1 MELNMLNSPHTD
13 ARVEGNPRQ
22 LILCCDGTNNTL
34 TGNVHDTNV
43 LKLIGQLANND
54 DRQILYYDPGVGS
67 PDQFPPLGMI
77 NDLNRHRERVAG
89 MARGKGIYENIG
101 EAYQFLID
109 HYQPGD
115 HIYLFGF
122 SRGAF
127 TARCVAGMVNLFGI
141 VRTECKSL
149 ILTLIR
155 IYFST
160 PSGSVAHVTNPWAR
174 NMAQRAADRLREN
187 ADAARDTGIDADP
200 APEDVL
206 RYLARRKAR
215 RVTREEAADQVRSA
229 FTSPHGRE
237 AFVHFV
243 GVWDTVE
250 SVGIPLLSKRTITSD
265 GATADKRGLRHIRH
279 AVSMDEHRMSFEPRL
294 YWDEEYTKPDAQEPS
309 NARSLRQRWF
319 RGVHSDVGGGYDT
332 NEAGLSDQAYR
343 WMLGEAVGCGLRTG
357 DRALP
362 AEHKPAIAHD
372 PCHDTPW
379 WGVAGMTVRTNITH
393 KEEGRP
399 RRVSVIAEGAAAD
412 ANARIYPAW
421 SGRSLFRAP
430 KFWIALACAAF
441 FGVLSTWLGAQAL
454 EAMPADELEAEG
466 WYRVLGLDYWQRIY
480 AWNGWEAPAAD
491 PVFQAILADFAFIAA
506 YSWLL
511 GLFASWAFREMGSRR
526 NPQDKVPPI
535 FFLGMAPFCA
545 VAADVAENFFTML
558 TLWAI
563 SLHVN
568 WMSEMF
574 GGMMMTANLLKWTG
588 LGGSALLLACG
599 LYARARHPRRQ
610 PPSMRRAVVTVWW
623 RRLTGALRPR
633 H

>member
-13 ARVEGNPRQ
+13 AEVKGRPRQ

-77 NDLNRHRERVAG
+77 NDLNRRRERIAG

-115 HIYLFGF
+115 QIYLFGF

-160 PSGSVAHVTNPWAR
+160 PSDNLAHVTNPWAR
-174 NMAQRAADRLREN
+174 KIAEHAASQRQEN
-187 ADAARDTGIDADP
+187 ADAARDTGIAADP

-215 RVTREEAADQVRSA
+215 RATREEAADQVRSA
-229 FTSPHGRE
+229 FTTPHGAE
-237 AFVHFV
+237 AIVHFV

-265 GATADKRGLRHIRH
+265 GTTASKKRLRHIRH
-279 AVSMDEHRMSFEPRL
+279 AVSMDEHRLSFEPRL
-294 YWDEEYTKPDAQEPS
+294 YWDEEYTKPDLDQPS
-309 NARSLRQRWF
+309 DTRSLRQRWF
-319 RGVHSDVGGGYDT
+319 RGVHSDIGGGYDA
-332 NEAGLSDQAYR
+332 NEAGLADQAYR
-343 WMLGEAVGCGLRTG
+343 WMIDEAADCGLRVGAAARCTG
-357 DRALP
+357 HNPL
-362 AEHKPAIAHD
+362 IIHD
-372 PCHDTPW
+372 PCRETPW
-379 WGVAGMTVRTNITH
+379 WGVAGLTVRTNVTH
-393 KEEGRP
+393 TKDGKP
-399 RRVSVIAEGAAAD
+399 QRVSVTPEGAAAN
-412 ANARIYPAW
+412 ANARLYPAW
-421 SGRSLFRAP
+421 GGKSTLADPRFWLALLSLVLFWVLTDWRGDVAVKTMQAYRAAP
-430 KFWIALACAAF
+430 DK
-441 FGVLSTWLGAQAL
+441 
-454 EAMPADELEAEG
+454 
-466 WYRVLGLDYWQRIY
+466 WYWALGLDHWQRMY
-480 AWNGWEAPAAD
+480 AWTGIAAPDAGAALL
-491 PVFQAILADFAFIAA
+491 AILADFGLIVA

-511 GLFASWAFREMGSRR
+511 GLFAAWAFREMASGR
-526 NPQDKVPPI
+526 NPGDKVSPI
-535 FFLGMAPFCA
+535 FILGLAPLCA
-545 VAADVAENFFTML
+545 VAADVAENISTLL

-563 SLHVN
+563 SLQADRLA
-568 WMSEMF
+568 SIF
-574 GGMMMTANLLKWTG
+574 GGLMMIANLLKLTG
-588 LGGSALLLACG
+588 LGASVLLLACG
-599 LYARARHPRRQ
+599 LYTWVRHALHE
-610 PPSMRRAVVTVWW
+610 PPGMRRAFIMAWW
-623 RRLTGALRPR
+623 HRLAGAWHPR

>member
-1 MELNMLNSPHTD
+1 MLNSPHTD
-13 ARVEGNPRQ
+13 AKVEGTPRQ
-22 LILCCDGTNNTL
+22 LIICCDGTNNTL

-43 LKLIGQLANND
+43 LKLIGELANND
-54 DRQILYYDPGVGS
+54 EGQILYYDPGVGS
-67 PDQFPPLGMI
+67 PDQFPPLGVI
-77 NDLNRHRERVAG
+77 NDLNRRRQRIAG

-115 HIYLFGF
+115 QIYLFGF

-160 PSGSVAHVTNPWAR
+160 PSDSVAHVTNPWAR

-187 ADAARDTGIDADP
+187 ADAARDTRIDADP

-250 SVGIPLLSKRTITSD
+250 SVGLPLLSKRTITSD
-265 GATADKRGLRHIRH
+265 GSTADKRGLRHIRH

-294 YWDEEYTKPDAQEPS
+294 YWDEEYTKPDAHQPS

-319 RGVHSDVGGGYDT
+319 RGVHSDVGGGYEV
-332 NEAGLSDQAYR
+332 NEAGLSAQAYR

-357 DRALP
+357 GRALP
-362 AEHKPAIAHD
+362 AERKPAIMHD

-393 KEEGRP
+393 QDRHGP
-399 RRVSVIAEGAAAD
+399 QRVSVIAEGAATD

-421 SGRSLFRAP
+421 SGRSPFGAP
-430 KFWIALACAAF
+430 RFWIALACAAV
-441 FGVLSTWLGAQAL
+441 FGVLSKWLGVHAL
-454 EAMPADELEAEG
+454 AALPAGELEADSL
-466 WYRVLGLDYWQRIY
+466 YRLLGLDYWQRMY
-480 AWNGWEAPAAD
+480 AWKGWEAPAAG
-491 PVFQAILADFAFIAA
+491 PTVQAILADFLLIAA

-511 GLFASWAFREMGSRR
+511 GLFAAWAFREMASRR
-526 NPQDKVPPI
+526 NPHDRVPPI
-535 FFLGMAPFCA
+535 YILGLAPLCA
-545 VAADVAENFFTML
+545 VAADVAENIL
-558 TLWAI
+558 TLLTLVAI
-563 SLHVN
+563 HMQLSRLAAT
-568 WMSEMF
+568 F

-588 LGGSALLLACG
+588 LGGSAVLLACG
-599 LYARARHPRRQ
+599 LYARTRHPQRQ
-610 PPSMRRAVVTVWW
+610 PPGMRRAVVTDWW
-623 RRLTGALRPR
+623 RRLTGAWRPR